1 MKFDDVGSNVQ
12 TNDSVQKDEGA
23 ARAISS
29 FIDPSLSWKD
39 LAFFKK
45 ITKMP
50 IFLKGVQCWEVRRSI
65 HAAIVMRL
73 SDVDFSGNRMP

>member
-1 MKFDDVGSNVQ
+1 MKFEDVGSNVQ
-12 TNDSVQKDEGA
+12 TNDSVQKNEGA

-29 FIDPSLSWKD
+29 FIDPALSWKD

-50 IFLKGVQCWEVRRSI
+50 IFLKGVQCWEVSLTSL
-65 HAAIVMRL
+65 AV
-73 SDVDFSGNRMP
+73 VV

>member
-12 TNDSVQKDEGA
+12 GNDQVQKDEGA
-23 ARAISS
+23 TRAISS

-45 ITKMP
+45 ITKLP
-50 IFLKGVQCWEVRRSI
+50 ILLKGVQRWEVSENKRVVISFI
-65 HAAIVMRL
+65 
-73 SDVDFSGNRMP
+73 F